1 MNEISLIPG
10 VRVSDMVAPEL
21 RIFSNEADRVVIS
34 ACQGECAWTKIE
46 IPLEEGVLWKGTLPM
61 TGIAGEVVLQFQFWK
76 GQRRVFQRN
85 YPYQVIPSGQRMTG
99 LVDGCWLSLYHWS
112 EEEGRYF
119 NRDLRKLTE
128 ADFAQQVLDM
138 HQVGIRGIVLQNL
151 FDSGAYVKDTVP
163 QTCATYQGR
172 AFYPSALYSGR
183 MPITAQD
190 PVEAILTAAD
200 QCQMQVLL
208 GIGLFAWFDF
218 SEESLL
224 WHKRVAQEVYRRYAH
239 HPSFY
244 GWYVS
249 EEIMGDLYESYFPEQ
264 AHRWQELPVFFREF
278 ADYVHQLT
286 PTKPIA
292 FAPNN
297 IHFDKHAEKW
307 EQILPYIDILLPFA
321 FARDPALWNVVQMKR
336 ICQKCNTHMWVD
348 MEMFDIEFA
357 DGLRPKTMEQLR
369 AEIQQYHDL
378 EQCYGYQYTGI
389 LNHPDSPFDLG
400 GRAAKELYQ
409 QYLGYYKSV
418 CPEQT
423 ERGGMSNE

>member
-1 MNEISLIPG
+1 
-10 VRVSDMVAPEL
+10 
-21 RIFSNEADRVVIS
+21 
-34 ACQGECAWTKIE
+34 
-46 IPLEEGVLWKGTLPM
+46 
-61 TGIAGEVVLQFQFWK
+61 
-76 GQRRVFQRN
+76 
-85 YPYQVIPSGQRMTG
+85 
-99 LVDGCWLSLYHWS
+99 
-112 EEEGRYF
+112 
-119 NRDLRKLTE
+119 
-128 ADFAQQVLDM
+128 
-138 HQVGIRGIVLQNL
+138 
-151 FDSGAYVKDTVP
+151 
-163 QTCATYQGR
+163 
-172 AFYPSALYSGR
+172 
-183 MPITAQD
+183 
-190 PVEAILTAAD
+190 
-200 QCQMQVLL
+200 
-208 GIGLFAWFDF
+208 
-218 SEESLL
+218 
-224 WHKRVAQEVYRRYAH
+224 
-239 HPSFY
+239 
-244 GWYVS
+244 
-249 EEIMGDLYESYFPEQ
+249 MGDLYESYFPEQ